1 MAKTFYKYGERQPI
15 TYVDWS
21 EVGRNFTDMLEGQV
35 AARESKKAE
44 IKKTMDEQMEF
55 IQDNPLGGIT
65 ANDKFSFN
73 LAQAGQEWHTMV
85 NKNMQSGLINYN
97 DAMFLTQ
104 NTTKQTERFYNTIKT
119 YNERSKEIEDDI
131 ASGNP
136 KISNLTKG
144 QLMTIEG
151 LNRFDDLMPMIDMQ
165 GNINAS
171 TYDIVD
177 GKQVTKDSYT
187 VKQLELFT
195 NSNIGIFDASGV
207 SKGIADSFGT
217 LTVSKFK
224 DALYGGGMGVTI
236 TEINNYS
243 NAQLKERFN
252 LSGSEVDE
260 FRDYATLYLKAEEDK
275 IKAFMNP
282 VNKGSFLVDSLE
294 AEGYQTTTN
303 LKEFESQ
310 GKDGKLVFAQG
321 TDIRTTEEQDRI
333 MMEKMK
339 GLVRTA
345 TDKTIKAQATSRKP
359 IPKTVKTPTGPVF
372 DIKDYINQG
381 KLYTGAASQQELNS
395 ELQYIENQHND
406 KALSD
411 RNLPTVKLTRDNTGV
426 YAIYSD
432 GTTQDFPFFDAN
444 GGAMGLLNWNQ
455 QFHQAFGVGEV
466 PDNINQLYQDYGYSI
481 VGGDLPSE
489 WNKAVGGFEFE
500 LNPEEEYNR
509 TIEAIASKGIRVSD
523 VEKEQ
528 VANNIVEQYRG
539 LGVENISIPAI
550 TKQDARKNLEA
561 QKIKNPTSE
570 QIEAYRKG
578 TIEYNGK
585 LYELGTTDME
595 KLTNEIISDLVSSQ
609 FGSDGQTVDL
619 KQATIL
625 KMNQQKNLDEKRQL
639 QKAKREID
647 AMMAKRAALRGTKKQ
662 GAAAGDSILMKE

>member
-35 AARESKKAE
+35 AARENKKAE

-217 LTVSKFK
+217 LTVSKYK
-224 DALYGGGMGVTI
+224 DALYAGGMGITI

-243 NAQLKERFN
+243 NAQLKEKFN
-252 LSGSEVDE
+252 LSTSEVDE

-294 AEGYQTTTN
+294 ADGYQTTTN

-310 GKDGKLVFAQG
+310 GKDGKLIFAQG

-345 TDKTIKAQATSRKP
+345 TDKTIKEQATSRKP
-359 IPKTVKTPTGPVF
+359 IPKTVKAPKGPVF
-372 DIKDYINQG
+372 DIEDYINQG
-381 KLYTGAASQQELNS
+381 KLYTGAASQQDLNK

-411 RNLPTVKLTRDNTGV
+411 RNMPTVELRRDNTGV
-426 YAIYSD
+426 YAVYSD
-432 GTTQDFPFFDAN
+432 GTTQDFPFFDSR

-455 QFHQAFGVGEV
+455 QFHQAFGVGDV
-466 PDNINQLYQDYGYSI
+466 PDNIDKLYEDYGYSI

-489 WNKAVGGFEFE
+489 WNEAVGGFKFKVE
-500 LNPEEEYNR
+500 PEEEYNR
-509 TIEAIASKGIRVSD
+509 TIEAIASKGNRVSET
-523 VEKEQ
+523 EKGQ
-528 VANNIVEQYRG
+528 VAKSIVEQYKE
-539 LGVENISIPAI
+539 LGIENISLV
-550 TKQDARKNLEA
+550 RNN
-561 QKIKNPTSE
+561 KI
-570 QIEAYRKG
+570 Q
-578 TIEYNGK
+578 YNGN
-585 LYELGTTDME
+585 LYELGTTNME

-609 FGSDGQTVDL
+609 FGNDGQTLNL
-619 KQATIL
+619 KQATTL
-625 KMNQQKNLDEKRQL
+625 KLNQQRNLEYQKQL
-639 QKAKREID
+639 QQAKREID
-647 AMMAKRAALRGTKKQ
+647 AEMGRKAAERGAKTQ
-662 GAAAGDSILMKE
+662 GAAAAFNLENQPKIKN